1 VTPVWPCLFQAFRE
15 LARLLSPICH
25 DSFDRVNLIALQTRR
40 SVRPFVSVIA
50 IAFLH
55 EKRKPEFRIG
65 HLRLASNRNVALRS
79 AELPL

>member
-25 DSFDRVNLIALQTRR
+25 DGFHRVNLQTRR
-40 SVRPFVSVIA
+40 SVRPFASVIA

-79 AELPL
+79 AKLPQ